1 MSKIILMIESR
12 KTFVNEITNNFP
24 CLLNLEYGTI
34 LYDLKND
41 ISVATA
47 IVKSNI
53 PYKPGIY
60 LIYEYNI
67 NKNYLGKLLYV
78 GKAGAD
84 KTGKI
89 NNHQLPKRLL
99 ATIKLKEEYLSHKKV
114 THSKEITRD
123 KAFPIMMEV
132 DNIKTILIFC
142 FFSKITLDYKVDSH
156 TNPLKLE
163 SEINKNLKTRPLK
176 WSKR

>member
-1 MSKIILMIESR
+1 MTQTNKS
-12 KTFVNEITNNFP
+12 FVNEILINFP
-24 CLLNLEYGTI
+24 CLLDLEYGI
-34 LYDLKND
+34 ISYDFKND
-41 ISVATA
+41 VSVAAA

-53 PYKPGIY
+53 PYKPGVY
-60 LIYEYNI
+60 LIYESLE
-67 NKNYLGKLLYV
+67 NYLGKLLYV

-84 KTGKI
+84 KIGVI
-89 NNHQLPKRLL
+89 NNHQIPKRLL
-99 ATIKLKEEYLSHKKV
+99 ATIKLKEEYWHHEKV
-114 THSKEITRD
+114 NVSKEITRD

-142 FFSKITLDYKVDSH
+142 FYSKITSDYKVDSQ

-163 SEINKNLKTRPLK
+163 NEIYKNLKIRPLK